1 MRDLENF
8 FNQYGLYILYGLFV
22 ILLVRTLLRKS
33 LKNYH
38 SRWFTLISD
47 FGYSSQEFYK
57 QLIEELQSQ
66 GIENISTKY
75 VFLKEGNAFSKKR
88 TYLRVTWK
96 DYDYDICAAPFGNG
110 FFVSWWLLYKNSF
123 WQLLLLRI
131 PFLGNWLVKIL
142 FPVTYY
148 KIDTASMFM
157 SYAQSS
163 VLKIVDSITK
173 LEGVKSLSETKR
185 KPILNDIFKR

>member
-1 MRDLENF
+1 MRDLEYF
-8 FNQYGLYILYGLFV
+8 FNHYGLYILYGLVVF
-22 ILLVRTLLRKS
+22 LLIKTLLKKS

-38 SRWFTLISD
+38 SRWFTLIAD

-57 QLIEELQSQ
+57 QLIEELQSY
-66 GIENISTKY
+66 GIENISTKF
-75 VFLKEGNAFSKKR
+75 VFLNEGNTFSKKR
-88 TYLRVTWK
+88 TYLRITWK

-110 FFVSWWLLYKNSF
+110 FFVSWWLLIKNSF

-131 PFLGNWLVKIL
+131 PFLGSWLVKTL
-142 FPVTYY
+142 FPITYY

-163 VLKIVDSITK
+163 VLKIVDNITK
-173 LEGVKSLSETKR
+173 SEGVKSLSETER

>member
-1 MRDLENF
+1 MRDLEYF
-8 FNQYGLYILYGLFV
+8 FNQYGIYILYGVLVF
-22 ILLVRTLLRKS
+22 LLVRLLLKKT

-38 SRWFTLISD
+38 SKWFTSIAD
-47 FGYSSQEFYK
+47 FSYSSQEFYK
-57 QLIEELQSQ
+57 QLIGELQSH

-88 TYLRVTWK
+88 TYLRVSWK

-110 FFVSWWLLYKNSF
+110 FFVSWWLLYKTSF
-123 WQLLLLRI
+123 WQLLLLRT
-131 PFLGNWLVKIL
+131 PLFGSWLVKTL
-142 FPVTYY
+142 FPITYY

-163 VLKIVDSITK
+163 VLKIVDNITK
-173 LEGVKSLSETKR
+173 SEGIKSLSETER